1 MRIINAEFVKSI
13 VAYEEANS
21 DDLPE
26 ICFVGRSNV
35 GKSSMIN
42 SLVARKIARTS
53 STPGATRAINIFK
66 VYYESRGERNQVIF
80 SDFPGF
86 GYSRV
91 SKAESQNWKRMIE
104 GYILK
109 NKQIK
114 QIVWIFDIRR
124 EMDPLDAML
133 MNWFFENGLGFCFVL
148 TKSDKEKQGDLV
160 RKKRFFDDYLK
171 GMPIFLYSSKTGLG
185 KKELLSFISSTFE

>member
-1 MRIINAEFVKSI
+1 MKILNAEFVKSI
-13 VAYEEANS
+13 VAYEGANN
-21 DDLPE
+21 DCLPE
-26 ICFVGRSNV
+26 ICFIGRSNV

-42 SLVARKIARTS
+42 NLVSRKIARTS
-53 STPGATRAINIFK
+53 STPGATRTINIFK
-66 VYYESRGERNQVIF
+66 VYYESKCERNHIIF

-86 GYSRV
+86 GYSKV

-124 EMDPLDAML
+124 EMDQLDAML
-133 MNWFFENGLGFCFVL
+133 MEWFFDNELEFCFVL

-160 RKKRFFDDYLK
+160 RKKRFFNDYLK
-171 GMPIFLYSSKTGLG
+171 RTPVFLYSSKTGQG
-185 KKELLSFISSTFE
+185 KKELLSFISCTL